1 MEQYAL
7 EMKNITKT
15 FPGVKALDNVNLK
28 VKPRQIHALVGE
40 NGAGKSTLMNVL
52 SGVYPH
58 GTYEGDIVIDGQ
70 VCSFKNIKD
79 SEAKGVAIIHQELAL
94 IPQLSIAEN
103 VFLCN
108 EQTDFGSVIN
118 WDKTRTKTLEMMKK
132 VGLHEHIDTRIQ
144 DIGMGK
150 QQLVEIIKALA
161 KDVKILILDEP
172 TAALNDDDSKHL
184 LDLLLELREVG
195 ITSIIISHKLNEVTR
210 VADEITVIRDGKT
223 IETIVKGVDE
233 ITEGRIIKGM
243 VGRDLVD
250 RFPKRNHSI
259 GEICFEVKNWSAYDS
274 KDESKL
280 VLKDIS
286 INTRRGEVVG
296 LAGLMGAGRTEFAMS
311 IFGRSFGKKIEGKIF
326 KDGKEIH
333 IRNVS
338 DAIKH
343 GIAYTTED
351 RKSAGLVLIDSI
363 KRNISLTAF
372 KKISKGIVI
381 DENEEIKVAED
392 FRSKLRIKSSSI
404 LQKTGNLS
412 GGNQQKVVFSKWIF
426 SDPDVLIL
434 DEPTRGIDV
443 GAKYEIYSVINELT
457 ANGKTIILIS
467 SELPEIL
474 GMSDRVYVMNEG
486 RIVGELNAEEASQ
499 VNIMNCIMQSHQEV
513 NHE

>member
-1 MEQYAL
+1 
-7 EMKNITKT
+7 
-15 FPGVKALDNVNLK
+15 
-28 VKPRQIHALVGE
+28 
-40 NGAGKSTLMNVL
+40 
-52 SGVYPH
+52 
-58 GTYEGDIVIDGQ
+58 
-70 VCSFKNIKD
+70 
-79 SEAKGVAIIHQELAL
+79 
-94 IPQLSIAEN
+94 
-103 VFLCN
+103 
-108 EQTDFGSVIN
+108 
-118 WDKTRTKTLEMMKK
+118 
-132 VGLHEHIDTRIQ
+132 
-144 DIGMGK
+144 
-150 QQLVEIIKALA
+150 
-161 KDVKILILDEP
+161 
-172 TAALNDDDSKHL
+172 
-184 LDLLLELREVG
+184 
-195 ITSIIISHKLNEVTR
+195 
-210 VADEITVIRDGKT
+210 
-223 IETIVKGVDE
+223 
-233 ITEGRIIKGM
+233 
-243 VGRDLVD
+243 
-250 RFPKRNHSI
+250 
-259 GEICFEVKNWSAYDS
+259 
-274 KDESKL
+274 
-280 VLKDIS
+280 
-286 INTRRGEVVG
+286 
-296 LAGLMGAGRTEFAMS
+296 MGAGRTEFAMS